1 MDLHD
6 RLERLAADVARLGSD
21 SETHT
26 RVARALTSELANI
39 RSRVDVHSIELE
51 RLGETVSRVHALTRE
66 IRDQQ
71 GVFADDTAKHV
82 QQLHRT
88 VIAQGEV
95 MRSVSDGVA
104 AAVDASNAQTE
115 ALAVLSRARKTFALA
130 PTLIGLGLFLAG
142 LLAGLF
148 K

>member
-1 MDLHD
+1 MDLAE
-6 RLERLAADVARLGSD
+6 RLEKLAEDVARLGSD
-21 SETHT
+21 SETHS

-39 RSRVDVHSIELE
+39 RSRVDLHSVELE

-95 MRSVSDGVA
+95 MRSVHDGVST
-104 AAVDASNAQTE
+104 AVAASNAQSE
-115 ALAVLSRARKTFALA
+115 ALAVMSRARKTFALA

-142 LLAGLF
+142 LVAGLF
-148 K
+148 R